1 MQATSTAGISALT
14 TFYIFVLGG
23 QQMLQA
29 FDLDLA
35 N

>member
-1 MQATSTAGISALT
+1 VGISALT
-14 TFYIFVLGG
+14 TVYIFVLGG
-23 QQMLQA
+23 QRMLQA